1 MEPDSGGTD
10 DAAPTIIEAPLSPLN
25 ALLAA
30 HGGDAEAAVAALLDT
45 LVAGRFADEARPSR
59 EQRLRG

>member
-25 ALLAA
+25 ALLAT